1 MIGFGEQA
9 HGARGILVTVLQVLD
24 NSGDITLETTTGR
37 ADCLSVA
44 TYV

>member
-9 HGARGILVTVLQVLD
+9 HVARGILVTVIQVLD
-24 NSGDITLETTTGR
+24 NSGDLTLETTTV

-44 TYV
+44 TDV